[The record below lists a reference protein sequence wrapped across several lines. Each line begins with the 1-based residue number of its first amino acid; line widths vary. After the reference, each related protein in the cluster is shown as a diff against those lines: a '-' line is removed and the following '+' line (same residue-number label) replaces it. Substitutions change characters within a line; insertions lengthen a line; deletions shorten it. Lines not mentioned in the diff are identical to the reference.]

1 MDAGSIIHLGGG
13 RDLYG
18 GSTKGAI
25 FKCYVMQWGG
35 GVYELGQIMVY
46 GIMLLVLLRG
56 RGCPIS
62 RKKH

>member
-1 MDAGSIIHLGGG
+1 MDAGSIIHLGGC

-25 FKCYVMQWGG
+25 LKCYVMQWG

-56 RGCPIS
+56 RDVKFPEKS
-62 RKKH
+62 VK